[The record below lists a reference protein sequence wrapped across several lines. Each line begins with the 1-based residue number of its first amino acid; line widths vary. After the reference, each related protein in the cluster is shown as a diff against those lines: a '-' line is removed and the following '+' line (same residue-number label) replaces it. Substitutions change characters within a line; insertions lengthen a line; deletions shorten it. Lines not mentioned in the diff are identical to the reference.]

1 MIKNLVYWFCTN
13 PRIMKYISTNFRFQV
28 QFKFSTGSNLYH
40 FQAWAVPSAF
50 KLTTA
55 KVKFNFISSL
65 CCQDPVLQ
73 PCTVSSQ
80 NIVIYDSMQ
89 EKVNLHHFFLI
100 NKLVTLTGS
109 FGCLVPSMLDK
120 GERDSCLTPCLVF
133 MLHSLAPNSQCK
145 NQAKW
150 DSAENWC
157 FDLGSEKELLK
168 CFSSRSMNW

>member
-1 MIKNLVYWFCTN
+1 MEYRNITVIEHFRLWPSPLMWGRGGGEGLRNWKEKKKKISSSSSWLIKFLNKNLCCYQIKNLVYWFRTN
-13 PRIMKYISTNFRFQV
+13 PRIMKYISTTFRFQV

-80 NIVIYDSMQ
+80 NIVIYDPIK
-89 EKVNLHHFFLI
+89 EKVI
-100 NKLVTLTGS
+100 YI
-109 FGCLVPSMLDK
+109 P
-120 GERDSCLTPCLVF
+120 
-133 MLHSLAPNSQCK
+133 HSLFPN
-145 NQAKW
+145 
-150 DSAENWC
+150 
-157 FDLGSEKELLK
+157 
-168 CFSSRSMNW
+168 